1 MFGFHLEISNEFI
14 FVFTMAQ
21 CSLNVI
27 SIEISA
33 KKCMI
38 KNRIEWKMVENMMHN
53 AKKFQKIKT
62 EKHLRMD
69 EDEDEIYI
77 ESNRTNVLH
86 IIYLTLLSI

>member
-1 MFGFHLEISNEFI
+1 MENGRKYD
-14 FVFTMAQ
+14 AQ
-21 CSLNVI
+21 C
-27 SIEISA
+27 
-33 KKCMI
+33 KKI
-38 KNRIEWKMVENMMHN
+38 
-53 AKKFQKIKT
+53 QKIKT